1 MARILLAEDDD
12 SLRAFLTTS
21 LSRAG
26 HDVAGYGDGDSA
38 WEALEHSSFDLLL
51 TDIVMPGMDGWA
63 LAQQLRER
71 NPRAYLVALTGASE
85 DDRRERS
92 QEAGLDI
99 HLVKPIDPTRLELVL
114 ARAEQVVATRHPS
127 IPA

>member
-1 MARILLAEDDD
+1 MRILVVDDQADAADTLAEL
-12 SLRAFLTTS
+12 LRCH
-21 LSRAG
+21 G
-26 HDVAGYGDGDSA
+26 HSVDVAYSPA
-38 WEALEHSSFDLLL
+38 EALEQALAHAPDIAFI
-51 TDIVMPGMDGWA
+51 DIVMPGMDGWA
-63 LAQQLRER
+63 LAQQMRER
-71 NPRAYLVALTGASE
+71 DPRAYLVALTGASE

-114 ARAEQVVATRHPS
+114 ARAEQVVATRHHS

>member
-51 TDIVMPGMDGWA
+51 TDIVMPGLDGIE
-63 LAQQLRER
+63 LARRGAELDPAMKIVFITGFAGVSLSSGGPTPAGAKVLSKPFHLRE
-71 NPRAYLVALTGASE
+71 LVDE
-85 DDRRERS
+85 VERVM
-92 QEAGLDI
+92 A
-99 HLVKPIDPTRLELVL
+99 
-114 ARAEQVVATRHPS
+114 A
-127 IPA
+127 

>member
-51 TDIVMPGMDGWA
+51 TDIVMPGSVNGVALGRMAMMRQRGIRLIYLTAYDIPGLDREADGPVLRKPVA
-63 LAQQLRER
+63 DSALVAEVRRVLAQ
-71 NPRAYLVALTGASE
+71 G
-85 DDRRERS
+85 
-92 QEAGLDI
+92 
-99 HLVKPIDPTRLELVL
+99 
-114 ARAEQVVATRHPS
+114 
-127 IPA
+127 

>member
-1 MARILLAEDDD
+1 MRILVVDDQADAADTLAEL
-12 SLRAFLTTS
+12 LRCH
-21 LSRAG
+21 G
-26 HDVAGYGDGDSA
+26 HAVDVAYSPA
-38 WEALEHSSFDLLL
+38 EALKRALAHAPDIAFI
-51 TDIVMPGMDGWA
+51 DIVMPGMDGWA

>member
-1 MARILLAEDDD
+1 MRILVVDDQADAADTLAEL
-12 SLRAFLTTS
+12 LRCH
-21 LSRAG
+21 G
-26 HDVAGYGDGDSA
+26 HSVDVAYSPA
-38 WEALEHSSFDLLL
+38 EALERALAHAPDIAFI
-51 TDIVMPGMDGWA
+51 DIVMPGMDGWA
-63 LAQQLRER
+63 LAQQMRER

-114 ARAEQVVATRHPS
+114 ARAEQVVATRHHS

>member
-1 MARILLAEDDD
+1 MRILVVDDQADAADTLAEL
-12 SLRAFLTTS
+12 LRCH
-21 LSRAG
+21 G
-26 HDVAGYGDGDSA
+26 HSVDVAYSPA
-38 WEALEHSSFDLLL
+38 EALGQALAHAPDIAFI
-51 TDIVMPGMDGWA
+51 DIVMPGMDGWA
-63 LAQQLRER
+63 LAQQMRER

-114 ARAEQVVATRHPS
+114 ARAEQVVATRHHS